1 MATAACS
8 LCLKNP
14 DIHCFFQIGVVEGTN
29 VYYACAGRNNE
40 LSNVSALI
48 EHIGNVIKP
57 NQPWIWILDCKGMT
71 TKHVMQIDLIKSLL
85 KIFTRPEYRD
95 YVQRFIGINMVPTA
109 QKILDI
115 VLPMLPGD
123 PASGI
128 DKCGSSPLEI
138 LACLQRAKLSTDI
151 MRWINKASILD
162 ISEKLPCLPS

>member
-1 MATAACS
+1 MIV
-8 LCLKNP
+8 LVF
-14 DIHCFFQIGVVEGTN
+14 DWV
-29 VYYACAGRNNE
+29 
-40 LSNVSALI
+40 
-48 EHIGNVIKP
+48 
-57 NQPWIWILDCKGMT
+57 LDG
-71 TKHVMQIDLIKSLL
+71 
-85 KIFTRPEYRD
+85 D

-151 MRWINKASILD
+151 MRWINFKDFCRDPI
-162 ISEKLPCLPS
+162 